1 MKKPF
6 DFISFVHFMIP
17 YYTSKLFSKY
27 LFCQRWANSEKNN
40 KISLLV
46 YHFEENLY
54 YFQSKIKTNNTAL
67 SLRCVNS
74 CSAHYR
80 IKSAQPGSKA
90 CKKVGLSIDILENQI
105 YILTKSID
113 QIEL

>member
-1 MKKPF
+1 MPLNSTKNT
-6 DFISFVHFMIP
+6 I
-17 YYTSKLFSKY
+17 KY
-27 LFCQRWANSEKNN
+27 EELN
-40 KISLLV
+40 
-46 YHFEENLY
+46 HFEENLY
-54 YFQSKIKTNNTAL
+54 YFQLKIKTNNSVL